1 MIVFYVRTMM
11 AFRDVLVV
19 SDLDGTLLDHETYSW
34 AAARPALDVLR
45 SAGAGVV
52 LASSKTA
59 AEISDL
65 RDAIDFPDWPSIVE
79 NGSGLLEPREDPSG
93 DSSVYETLRSAIAT
107 LPAGFRG
114 FGDMTDQEVSDR
126 TGLSLSAAQKARM
139 RRFSEPGVW
148 DGDSASL
155 DAFLE
160 AARAASLTVQRGG
173 RFTTLSF
180 GGTKADK
187 VVELIARFK
196 PRHTIVLGD
205 APNDV
210 EMLKQA
216 DHGVIVA
223 NPSSPDLPLL
233 PGEAEGRIRRTTRPG
248 PEGWAEAVL
257 DILKELQHQ
266 KDTGTH
272 G

>member
-1 MIVFYVRTMM
+1 MTG
-11 AFRDVLVV
+11 FRDVLVV

-34 AAARPALDVLR
+34 DAARPALDVLR
-45 SAGAGVV
+45 SGGAGLV

-65 RDAIDFPDWPSIVE
+65 RDAIQFPVWPSIVE
-79 NGSGLLEPREDPSG
+79 NGSGLLEPGEDPQADLGGETSL
-93 DSSVYETLRSAIAT
+93 YQTLRSAIAG

-114 FGDMTDQEVSDR
+114 FGDMTEKEVSER
-126 TGLSLSAAQKARM
+126 TGLTLSAAQKARM

-148 DGDSASL
+148 EADSAGL
-155 DAFLE
+155 DAFL
-160 AARAASLTVQRGG
+160 AAAQKASLTVQRGG

-187 VVELIARFK
+187 VVELVDRFK

-210 EMLKQA
+210 EMLRQA

-223 NPSSPDLPLL
+223 NPSSAELPPL
-233 PGEAEGRIRRTTRPG
+233 PGEDQGRIRRTTRPG
-248 PEGWAEAVL
+248 PEGWADAVL
-257 DILKELQHQ
+257 DILQAISQMKE
-266 KDTGTH
+266 TGTH